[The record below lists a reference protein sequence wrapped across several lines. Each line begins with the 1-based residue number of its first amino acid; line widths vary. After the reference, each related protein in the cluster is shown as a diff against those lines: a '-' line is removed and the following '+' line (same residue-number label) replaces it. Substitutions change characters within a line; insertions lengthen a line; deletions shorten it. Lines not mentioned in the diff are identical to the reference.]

1 MISVIVLLSCSV
13 MSYIIFT
20 CKDVD
25 MGLDVAAYTV
35 LEDDRSVEVCASIMA
50 GSLGVPV
57 NVLLVTTDGTQFRG
71 PRVSVLEGS
80 HCTSFRFLESRSP
93 ADYTNY

>member
-57 NVLLVTTDGTQFRG
+57 NVLLVTTDGTATG
-71 PRVSVLEGS
+71 EVKS
-80 HCTSFRFLESRSP
+80 
-93 ADYTNY
+93 ATNLLNYSETLQ

>member
-1 MISVIVLLSCSV
+1 M
-13 MSYIIFT
+13 YIIFI

-35 LEDDRSVEVCASIMA
+35 LDDDRSVEVCASIMA

-57 NVLLVTTDGTQFRG
+57 NILLVTADGTATGEVKSATNLLNLFG
-71 PRVSVLEGS
+71 N
-80 HCTSFRFLESRSP
+80 TSI
-93 ADYTNY
+93 DYWV